1 MRIVIDLQG
10 SQSSSRFRGIGRYS
24 LSLAQAIARNCG
36 DHEVLLVLNGLFP
49 ETIKHIRS
57 AFSGVLP
64 AANIHIWYAPGPTK
78 ECIRNTEKLRQSAE
92 LIREAF
98 IANLQPDI
106 LHVSSMFEG
115 FSDNAVTSIG
125 SIQANYPI
133 SVSFY
138 DLIPLLNPKEYLDSN
153 QAYSDYYLRKL
164 SYLKQANCLLAISE
178 SSRNEGLA
186 HLGFSDERIVNI
198 SSAVDNFFDDLGPKS
213 DIKELHHRLNITKP
227 FILYTGGADP
237 RKNLKR
243 LLRAFTQLSP
253 KIRSEHQLVLA
264 GRIDSSEM
272 PDLLKT
278 LGAYHLDSKDVVFV
292 DYIGD
297 EDLQTLYYTCKL
309 FILPSWHEGF
319 GLPALEAMKSGA
331 AVIGSNTSSI
341 PEVIQNTEALF
352 DPLSIDSISHK
363 IEEALT
369 NPQFL
374 SSLKLSGKENAKQF
388 SWDLCAQRAI
398 KTFERLH
405 TGTHPVQ
412 KEVDWPNLLANKI
425 IGIPFQPS
433 KEQLISFSA
442 CLAQNF
448 PSLPKE
454 KQLLI
459 DVSELNKRDAKT
471 GIQRVVRSLLCELL
485 LNPPVGYS
493 VKPIYANNFHLG
505 YQYANRLKNR
515 YLGLPDLDVIDDPI
529 TTQPGDVFLGLD
541 LQADVVQAQ
550 KQYLSAQYLNGMRVY
565 FVVYD
570 LLPITLPWA
579 FPDGTDF
586 VHSKWLHEIS
596 KYDGV
601 FCISKAVADTYR
613 EWAKDN
619 IPKLSPNFLI
629 SWFHLGADIANSAPT
644 TGLPDNASDV
654 LEHISSKTS
663 FVLIGTIEP
672 RKGYAQTLDAFEVLW
687 SKGVDVNLVFIGKQ
701 GWLVENVVDKLKIH
715 PELNRRLFWLESI
728 SDEYLEKLYDAST
741 CVIAASFG
749 EGFGL
754 PLIEAASK
762 EIPIIA
768 RDIPVFRE
776 VAGEHA
782 FYFTADNASQYAQAV
797 ESWLALYN
805 AKSHPKS
812 GGMTHLTWKESTD
825 SLVNNLLSSVHAQQ

>member
-24 LSLAQAIARNCG
+24 LSLAKAIASNSG
-36 DHEVLLVLNGLFP
+36 NHEVLIVLNGLFP
-49 ETIKHIRS
+49 ETVKHIRA
-57 AFSGVLP
+57 AFSGIIP
-64 AANIHIWYAPGPTK
+64 AENIHIWYAPGPTK
-78 ECIRNTEKLRQSAE
+78 ECVRNTEKLRQSAE

-98 IANLQPDI
+98 IANLHPDV
-106 LHVSSMFEG
+106 LHISSMFEG
-115 FSDNAVTSIG
+115 FSDNAVTSVG
-125 SIQANYPI
+125 HLDADYPI

-138 DLIPLLNPKEYLDSN
+138 DLIPLLNSKEYLDSN
-153 QAYSDYYLRKL
+153 KPYSNYYQRKL
-164 SYLKQANCLLAISE
+164 SYLKKADCLLAISE
-178 SSRNEGLA
+178 SSRNEGLE
-186 HLGFSDERIVNI
+186 HLGTPNECIVNI
-198 SSAVDNFFDDLGPKS
+198 SSAADDFFNDLAPKS
-213 DIKELHHRLNITKP
+213 DVAQLQQRLGITKP

-243 LLRAFTQLSP
+243 LLQAFAQLNP
-253 KIRSEHQLVLA
+253 TIRNAHQLVLA

-278 LGAYHLDSKDVVFV
+278 IESYNLNSENIIFV
-292 DYIGD
+292 DYITD
-297 EDLQTLYYTCKL
+297 EDLQTLYFTCKL

-341 PEVIQNTEALF
+341 PEVIQNTTALF
-352 DPLSIDSISHK
+352 DPLSAQSIAHK
-363 IEEALT
+363 IEEV
-369 NPQFL
+369 L
-374 SSLKLSGKENAKQF
+374 SDPELLNSLKLSGKKNAEQF

-398 KTFERLH
+398 KAFEKLH
-405 TGTHPVQ
+405 VKKSSNSQ
-412 KEVDWPNLLANKI
+412 DVNWPSLLTKRI
-425 IGIPFQPS
+425 IDIPFQPS
-433 KEQLISFSA
+433 GEQLISLSA

-448 PSLPKE
+448 PAPPKE

-485 LNPPVGYS
+485 LNPPSGYS

-515 YLGLPDLDVIDDPI
+515 YLGLPEIDVIDDPI
-529 TTQPGDVFLGLD
+529 TTQAGDIFLGLD

-550 KQYLSAQYLNGMRVY
+550 KQYLAAQHLNGVHVY

-570 LLPITLPWA
+570 LLPIALPWA

-586 VHSKWLHEIS
+586 VHSKWIQEIS

-619 IPKLSPNFLI
+619 IPNLSRDFLI
-629 SWFHLGADIANSAPT
+629 SWFHLGADIANSAPS
-644 TGLPDNASDV
+644 TGLPDNAQDV

-672 RKGYAQTLDAFEVLW
+672 RKGYAQTLQAFEELW

-701 GWLVENVVDKLKIH
+701 GWLVEDVIDKLKVH
-715 PELNRRLFWLESI
+715 PELNKRLFWLESI
-728 SDEYLEKLYDAST
+728 SDEYLEKLYHAST

-762 EIPIIA
+762 QIPIIA

-782 FYFTADNASQYAQAV
+782 FYFTADNPSQYAKAV
-797 ESWLALYN
+797 EAWLALYQTQ
-805 AKSHPKS
+805 SHPKS
-812 GGMTHLTWKESTD
+812 GGMAHLTWKESTD
-825 SLVNNLLSSVHAQQ
+825 SLVNNLLSSVNA